1 MSGIDIEAAHEE
13 VLAALRAI
21 GNPRRG
27 EAVQRDRGSALQH
40 LGIGFPALRARVKQG
55 FSFSTQPAGEVLAA
69 WDALWQRSPVGD
81 VLFAALV
88 HHEPVV
94 RKQVPPGLWP
104 VLRGW
109 HARVDNWCHADMLA
123 GLYSRLLQ
131 ARFDEVYPQLQAWN
145 AAPGEWQ
152 RRLSIT
158 SLVHYTGKNAVFL
171 PPAPMLPLLTA
182 CVDDPRPSVQ
192 MALGWVLRE
201 LGRVH
206 PHEAAAFLRQ
216 HGPRM
221 SAKARARA
229 GVAGSF
235 TASQSATSPST

>member
-1 MSGIDIEAAHEE
+1 VSSVDFAAAHDE
-13 VLAALRAI
+13 VLAALQAI

-55 FSFSTQPAGEVLAA
+55 FSFSKRPASEVLAV

-81 VLFAALV
+81 VLFSALARY
-88 HHEPVV
+88 EPVV
-94 RKQVPPGLWP
+94 RKQVPPGLWL

-109 HARVDNWCHADMLA
+109 HRRVDNWCHADMLA
-123 GLYSRLLQ
+123 GLYSRMLQ
-131 ARFDEVYPQLQAWN
+131 AQFDEVYPQLQAWN

-171 PPAPMLPLLTA
+171 APDAMLPLLAA
-182 CVDDPRPSVQ
+182 CVGDPRPSVQ

-201 LGRVH
+201 LGRVY
-206 PHEAAAFLRQ
+206 PREAAVFLQQ

-221 SAKARARA
+221 IAKARARA
-229 GVAGSF
+229 QA
-235 TASQSATSPST
+235 ATSPST

>member
-1 MSGIDIEAAHEE
+1 VSAVDIEAAHGE
-13 VLAALRAI
+13 VLAALQAI

-55 FSFSTQPAGEVLAA
+55 FSFSKRPADEVLAV
-69 WDALWQRSPVGD
+69 WDVLWQRSPVGD
-81 VLFAALV
+81 VLFAALA
-88 HHEPVV
+88 HYEPVV
-94 RKQVPPGLWP
+94 RKQVPPALWP

-123 GLYSRLLQ
+123 GLYSRMLA

-145 AAPGEWQ
+145 AEPGEWQ

-171 PPAPMLPLLTA
+171 ASDAMLPLLAA
-182 CVDDPRPSVQ
+182 CADDPRPAVQ

-201 LGRVH
+201 LGRAH
-206 PHEAAAFLRQ
+206 PREVAAFLQQ
-216 HGPRM
+216 HGARM

-229 GVAGSF
+229 
-235 TASQSATSPST
+235 QSATSPST

>member
-1 MSGIDIEAAHEE
+1 MSGADFADAHDE

-40 LGIGFPALRARVKQG
+40 LGIGFPALRVRVKQG
-55 FSFSTQPAGEVLAA
+55 FSFSKRPAGEVLAV

-81 VLFAALV
+81 VLFAALA
-88 HHEPVV
+88 HYEPVV
-94 RKQVPPGLWP
+94 RKQVPPTLWP

-109 HARVDNWCHADMLA
+109 NERVDNWCHADMLA
-123 GLYSRLLQ
+123 GLYSRMLQ
-131 ARFDEVYPQLQAWN
+131 AQFDAVYPQLQAWN

-171 PPAPMLPLLTA
+171 APEPILPLLAA
-182 CVDDPRPSVQ
+182 CVHDPRPSVQ

-201 LGRVH
+201 LGRAY
-206 PHEAAAFLRQ
+206 PREAAAFLKQ

-229 GVAGSF
+229 
-235 TASQSATSPST
+235 QSATSPST

>member
-1 MSGIDIEAAHEE
+1 VSGADFAAAHEE
-13 VLAALRAI
+13 VLAALQAI

-27 EAVQRDRGSALQH
+27 EAVQHDRGSALQH

-55 FSFSTQPAGEVLAA
+55 FSFSKRPAGEVLAV

-81 VLFAALV
+81 VLFAALA
-88 HHEPVV
+88 HYEPVV
-94 RKQVPPGLWP
+94 RKQVPAGLWP

-109 HARVDNWCHADMLA
+109 NERVDNWCHADMLA
-123 GLYSRLLQ
+123 GLYSRMLEVQ
-131 ARFDEVYPQLQAWN
+131 FEDVYPQLQAWN

-171 PPAPMLPLLTA
+171 ASDAMLPLLSA
-182 CVDDPRPSVQ
+182 CAGDPRPSVQ

-201 LGRVH
+201 LGRTH
-206 PHEAAAFLRQ
+206 PREAAAFLQQ
-216 HGPRM
+216 HGARM

-229 GVAGSF
+229 AAGRQ
-235 TASQSATSPST
+235 AATSPST

>member
-1 MSGIDIEAAHEE
+1 VNGVEFEAAHGE
-13 VLAALRAI
+13 VLAALQAI

-55 FSFSTQPAGEVLAA
+55 FSFSKRPAEEVLAV

-81 VLFAALV
+81 VLFAALA
-88 HHEPVV
+88 HYEPVV
-94 RKQVPPGLWP
+94 RKQVPLALWP

-123 GLYSRLLQ
+123 GLYSRLLE
-131 ARFDEVYPQLQAWN
+131 ARFDEVYPQLQRWN

-171 PPAPMLPLLTA
+171 PPAPMLPLLAA
-182 CVDDPRPSVQ
+182 CVDDARPSVQ

-201 LGRVH
+201 LGRAH
-206 PHEAAAFLRQ
+206 PREAAVFLQQ

-229 GVAGSF
+229 A
-235 TASQSATSPST
+235 AKDQAATSPST